1 MNTTN
6 LLETQLQSWAPR
18 RPSARLKRALF
29 GSDGTVASCH
39 ASRVTHHFSFAWL
52 VPAAACAL
60 LMLAA
65 FTQRGATSISRPA
78 PAAMMAMIMS
88 NQSYCA
94 YLPGSFTAEQNA
106 LRNTFEW
113 TNRRASTS
121 SIGSFL
127 PVKGTN

>member
-6 LLETQLQSWAPR
+6 LLETQLQCWKPR
-18 RPSARLKRALF
+18 RPSAGLKRALF
-29 GSDGTVASCH
+29 GGHAEPSDTRLA
-39 ASRVTHHFSFAWL
+39 FAWL
-52 VPAAACAL
+52 APAAACAL

-65 FTQRGATSISRPA
+65 FTQRGASSISRPA